1 MKSYGLLI
9 LFCIAV
15 WRVGGYVAWDGA
27 RFLGELSNDKSSRSV
42 VKVDGCAVE
51 TGGQGIGGLGRG
63 VYCGFKVWS
72 DEFKKSASY
81 KVQEVLPSP
90 HSELVMGMV
99 LGEDQFNLVPT
110 YNDILKKVGL
120 IHVVVVSGYNI
131 SLVFTLLMRILGSQ
145 YKLKNLLFGL
155 FSTLIYAGISGF
167 GIPAVRAWIMGSIA
181 VIFKFYGRPS
191 HGIKVLL
198 FSGIVLVCLAPSQLF
213 SVSFMLSFLATLG
226 VMVVP
231 QALTGLLSSL
241 GVKKLPGVLEDFT
254 TSLSAQLMVNPVLS
268 YYFGSISAVSLIS
281 NPLVLWVVP
290 ICTILGG
297 LLVGVSFIFPLLAKL
312 LALVLFPFL
321 DFFVSLSELFANF
334 RSASVNLRFSAPAVF
349 GYYFL
354 LLAFIKFFTAKA
366 NK

>member
-1 MKSYGLLI
+1 MKSYGLAV
-9 LFCIAV
+9 LFFIAV
-15 WRVGGYVAWDGA
+15 WRVGGYVDWSGA
-27 RFLGELSNDKSSRSV
+27 RFLAELSNEKKSGYAPKIDACALGVKESV
-42 VKVDGCAVE
+42 NV
-51 TGGQGIGGLGRG
+51 GRE

-72 DEFKKSASY
+72 ERFKKSASY
-81 KVQEVLPSP
+81 TVQEVLPSP

-131 SLVFTLLMRILGSQ
+131 SLVFSLLMRMLGSQ
-145 YKLKNLLFGL
+145 YKLKNLLVGL

-198 FSGIVLVCLAPSQLF
+198 FSGIVLVCLSPSQLF

-231 QALTGLLSSL
+231 QAITGLLLGL
-241 GVKKLPGVLEDFT
+241 GVKKLPGFLEDFT

-297 LLVGVSFIFPLLAKL
+297 LLVSVSFIFPLLARL
-312 LALVLFPFL
+312 LAIVIFPFL
-321 DFFVSLSELFANF
+321 DFFVSLSEMFANF
-334 RSASVNLRFSAPAVF
+334 KSASVNLRFSAFMVL

-354 LLAFIKFFTAKA
+354 LFWFIKFFTAKV